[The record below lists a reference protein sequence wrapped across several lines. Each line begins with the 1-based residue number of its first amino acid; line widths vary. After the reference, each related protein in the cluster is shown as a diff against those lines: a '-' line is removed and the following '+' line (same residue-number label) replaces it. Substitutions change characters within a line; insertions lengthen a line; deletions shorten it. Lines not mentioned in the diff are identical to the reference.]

1 MGYTLFGNWQLS
13 GNYQIT
19 EKNCLKKLPDL
30 PDTKNKAI
38 ENKTFIVKTNCRLLP
53 D

>member
-1 MGYTLFGNWQLS
+1 MVYTLFGSWQLS
-13 GNYQIT
+13 KNYRIT

-30 PDTKNKAI
+30 PDAEYKAI
-38 ENKTFIVKTNCRLLP
+38 ENKAFIVKTNCRLLP

>member
-1 MGYTLFGNWQLS
+1 MVYTLFENWKLS
-13 GNYQIT
+13 RNYRIT

-30 PDTKNKAI
+30 PDTNNKAI